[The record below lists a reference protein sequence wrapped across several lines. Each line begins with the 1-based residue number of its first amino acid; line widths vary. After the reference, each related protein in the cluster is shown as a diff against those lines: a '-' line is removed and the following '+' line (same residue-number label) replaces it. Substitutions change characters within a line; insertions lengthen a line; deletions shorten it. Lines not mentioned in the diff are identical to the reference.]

1 MRTDINKI
9 NEHTPHTGLTE
20 GMQVFAAGTSKYFK
34 TGEWRNNTPV
44 YLEDNCKQCLL
55 CAPVCPDSS
64 IPVKDQKRGAFVAKP
79 ITRLGSGGSPLYI
92 LLEKEKYRGRRICK
106 RCNNERKKALVVI
119 WNTLDI
125 Y

>member
-64 IPVKDQKRGAFVAKP
+64 IPVKDQKRDRKERRVGKEC
-79 ITRLGSGGSPLYI
+79 RSRWSPYH
-92 LLEKEKYRGRRICK
+92 
-106 RCNNERKKALVVI
+106 
-119 WNTLDI
+119 
-125 Y
+125 

>member
-44 YLEDNCKQCLL
+44 YLEDNCKQ
-55 CAPVCPDSS
+55 
-64 IPVKDQKRGAFVAKP
+64 
-79 ITRLGSGGSPLYI
+79 SGQFHSGQRP
-92 LLEKEKYRGRRICK
+92 EERRI
-106 RCNNERKKALVVI
+106 
-119 WNTLDI
+119 
-125 Y
+125 

>member
-55 CAPVCPDSS
+55 CA
-64 IPVKDQKRGAFVAKP
+64 KDAESVQRYV
-79 ITRLGSGGSPLYI
+79 RLEQS
-92 LLEKEKYRGRRICK
+92 K
-106 RCNNERKKALVVI
+106 
-119 WNTLDI
+119 
-125 Y
+125 

>member
-55 CAPVCPDSS
+55 CAPVRTVPFRSK
-64 IPVKDQKRGAFVAKP
+64 IRNEE
-79 ITRLGSGGSPLYI
+79 PL
-92 LLEKEKYRGRRICK
+92 
-106 RCNNERKKALVVI
+106 
-119 WNTLDI
+119 T
-125 Y
+125 

>member
-44 YLEDNCKQCLL
+44 YLEDNCKQCL
-55 CAPVCPDSS
+55 SGQFHS
-64 IPVKDQKRGAFVAKP
+64 GQRSE
-79 ITRLGSGGSPLYI
+79 TRSL
-92 LLEKEKYRGRRICK
+92 
-106 RCNNERKKALVVI
+106 
-119 WNTLDI
+119 
-125 Y
+125 

>member
-1 MRTDINKI
+1 MRTYINKI

-64 IPVKDQKRGAFVAKP
+64 IPVKDQKRGAFDLDHCKGCGICAKVCP
-79 ITRLGSGGSPLYI
+79 FGAIKM
-92 LLEKEKYRGRRICK
+92 KEGV
-106 RCNNERKKALVVI
+106 E
-119 WNTLDI
+119 
-125 Y
+125 

>member
-44 YLEDNCKQCLL
+44 YLEETVSAVRTSL
-55 CAPVCPDSS
+55 
-64 IPVKDQKRGAFVAKP
+64 
-79 ITRLGSGGSPLYI
+79 SGQFHSGQRP
-92 LLEKEKYRGRRICK
+92 EERRI
-106 RCNNERKKALVVI
+106 
-119 WNTLDI
+119 
-125 Y
+125 